1 MEKLLFVLLIS
12 LFLIAGCSSEKQ
24 TEIPE
29 SSKLEMR
36 KDADEFMSGLRDVL
50 LSKIKNNGLVAA
62 VSVCSDTA
70 QVMTNNFGVQKGV
83 YIKRVSFKY
92 RNEINNPDE
101 FETEGLKYFEQ
112 IKNEGKLDS
121 LSEYV
126 KVVEENK
133 ISYLRYMKPILV
145 QTPCLNCHGMEEQI
159 MPEVSKLINNKYKN
173 DKAKNYQVGDL
184 RGAISIQKVF

>member
-1 MEKLLFVLLIS
+1 MEKSLFVLLIS

-24 TEIPE
+24 TEISE
-29 SSKLEMR
+29 STKLEMR
-36 KDADEFMSGLRDVL
+36 KDADEFMSGLRNVL

-70 QVMTNNFGVQKGV
+70 QVMTNNFGVEKGV
-83 YIKRVSFKY
+83 YIKRVSFKC

-121 LSEYV
+121 LSEFI
-126 KVVEENK
+126 KVVEENN

-145 QTPCLNCHGMEEQI
+145 QPPCLNCHGMEEQI
-159 MPEVSKLINNKYKN
+159 MPEVSELINSKYKN
-173 DKAKNYQVGDL
+173 DKARNYQAGDL

>member
-12 LFLIAGCSSEKQ
+12 CFLIAGCSSEKQ

-29 SSKLEMR
+29 STKLEMR
-36 KDADEFMSGLRDVL
+36 ENAEEFMSGLRNIL
-50 LSKIKNNGLVAA
+50 LNEIKNNGFVAA
-62 VSVCSDTA
+62 VYVCSDTA
-70 QVMTNNFGVQKGV
+70 QVMTNNFGVEKGV

-92 RNEINNPDE
+92 RNEINIPDE

-112 IKNEGKLDS
+112 IKNEDKLDS
-121 LSEYV
+121 LSEYI
-126 KVVEENK
+126 KVVEEKN
-133 ISYLRYMKPILV
+133 INYLRYMKPILV
-145 QTPCLNCHGMEEQI
+145 QQPCLNCHGMEEQI
-159 MPEVSKLINNKYKN
+159 MPEVSELINSNYKN

>member
-1 MEKLLFVLLIS
+1 MEKSLFVLLIS
-12 LFLIAGCSSEKQ
+12 LFSIAGCSSKKQ

-29 SSKLEMR
+29 SSKVEMR
-36 KDADEFMSGLRDVL
+36 KNADEFMSGLRNLL

-70 QVMTNNFGVQKGV
+70 QLMTNNFGVEKGV

-126 KVVEENK
+126 KVVEENN

-145 QTPCLNCHGMEEQI
+145 QPPCLNCHGMEEQI
-159 MPEVSKLINNKYKN
+159 MPAVSKLINHKYKN